1 MRRPM
6 MILPPQR
13 LGELIDEIA
22 EEEKILAELGED
34 APPLPPPETDLER
47 LKADLRARRRIQ
59 NG

>member
-1 MRRPM
+1 M